1 MHFLRTLRPR
11 IVTTTLLKII
21 FTYNEKTV
29 DDESSARGSFVKK
42 KKILCFRKVFGETSH
57 IIVRIIFPEA
67 NPGTL

>member
-21 FTYNEKTV
+21 FTYNGKTV
-29 DDESSARGSFVKK
+29 DDESSARGSFVK